1 MKRFF
6 LFLTFTMISNLA
18 ISQISKLGT
27 PWSFINKVTDIN
39 NIDTYVMTPPD
50 IDMLKADDEL
60 MYKFDKKIRIGVIQ
74 RVDIDA
80 NNYGSF
86 DYLPNGDIIWRIK
99 IYSKDAKALSAL
111 FDYYKLPQGVKL
123 YVYNPDKTFVLG
135 AYTSEINNDENI
147 VPIQSVP
154 GEEMILEFNIPSS
167 IDDFSF
173 FNLGEICY
181 IYRDL
186 GIDKASGSCN
196 VNVACSEGAN
206 WVNQKN
212 GVVKIRLRA
221 GSYYYLCSGSLVN
234 NTKNDCTPYILTAD
248 HCGYESSTNDLN
260 YWIFYF
266 NYEAGTCNGTTPIYY
281 NHTVTG
287 CTLVA
292 HDNYGS
298 TNSGSDF
305 FLVKLKNNV
314 PQNYNPYYNG
324 WSRYTTPIS
333 TSGVGIHHPGGD
345 IKKISTYQNTL
356 YSGYSTHWRVSWVA
370 TANGHGITEGGSSGS
385 PLFNSSGKII
395 GTLTSGTTSCD
406 NLNGSDYYGKFSY
419 HWASNGSTNDKKLQP
434 WLDPLN
440 QNPME
445 LNGRD
450 FCVVNIDDYEILK
463 NSVNIYPN
471 PARDYINININNPD
485 IKFFTIYIYDILGN
499 LIFQSDIN
507 YNDTYKYDVSYL
519 EKGTYIIKITTDINS
534 ISLPFITQ

>member
-1 MKRFF
+1 
-6 LFLTFTMISNLA
+6 
-18 ISQISKLGT
+18 
-27 PWSFINKVTDIN
+27 
-39 NIDTYVMTPPD
+39 
-50 IDMLKADDEL
+50 
-60 MYKFDKKIRIGVIQ
+60 
-74 RVDIDA
+74 
-80 NNYGSF
+80 
-86 DYLPNGDIIWRIK
+86 
-99 IYSKDAKALSAL
+99 
-111 FDYYKLPQGVKL
+111 
-123 YVYNPDKTFVLG
+123 
-135 AYTSEINNDENI
+135 
-147 VPIQSVP
+147 
-154 GEEMILEFNIPSS
+154 
-167 IDDFSF
+167 
-173 FNLGEICY
+173 
-181 IYRDL
+181 
-186 GIDKASGSCN
+186 
-196 VNVACSEGAN
+196 
-206 WVNQKN
+206 
-212 GVVKIRLRA
+212 
-221 GSYYYLCSGSLVN
+221 
-234 NTKNDCTPYILTAD
+234 YILTAD

-333 TSGVGIHHPGGD
+333 TSGVGIHHPDGD

-356 YSGYSTHWRVSWVA
+356 LYSVYSTHWRVSWVA